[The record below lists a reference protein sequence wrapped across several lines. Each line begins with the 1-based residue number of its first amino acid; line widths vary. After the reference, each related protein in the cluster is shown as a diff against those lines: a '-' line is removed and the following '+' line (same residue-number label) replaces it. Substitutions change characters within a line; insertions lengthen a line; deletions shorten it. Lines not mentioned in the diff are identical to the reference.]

1 MAVVGATQALIAA
14 FNFGIVVNAASA
26 ALFLYTK
33 GHGSSIFRDGP
44 RLVLVLFLISAAL
57 WAQIDFIAVLLDVTT
72 SPMPCQI
79 GVIFATIFDQLG
91 RFSIEQYI
99 LWDMNSVSGSAK
111 VSAGQMIPQLLI
123 LGRFVAGAVFSGFTR
138 PQTDTFCAAKSSA
151 LPVSIMVIALDAVI
165 LILLTAKAFSTG
177 LIANM
182 KHKGSNAAR
191 SKSLVL
197 VMLGLATWTAT
208 SVTLM
213 LGMDNMALV
222 TRTAL
227 PAGGLTILLL
237 IVTACAGTLA
247 TPRGSQSSPP
257 EAPSPRRMN
266 ISRDIS
272 SSDSDY
278 PPTRYEDLK
287 EAAIRSSTTFIN
299 PREAPRLKDE
309 TNVGLPT
316 IARPITGVTGIGG
329 VAIQGQLFPPLRT
342 NTAAEEGRT
351 RKIERSV
358 SQKKRMFDFGK
369 GASST
374 TISAGRP
381 VIGNPILQDNDAQ
394 NPLNKIVVMD
404 LQEAVKA
411 ERERREK
418 AQGDMDAAINR
429 PAPQPSSM
437 SPEEALKRSVSVK
450 RKEIASVSL
459 QPDTYLFTLQPESL
473 ASTTSAQLSPAG
485 DEVRRRSPRQ
495 PSQDQSAA
503 LAQLVEASGMPR
515 PESLHP
521 QQAAHAM
528 STAPQQPVPNLDI
541 RPSRQLPPS
550 PKAPSPEPTKTPLQR
565 RPTIGLPS
573 NPKARGLK
581 VTQQAGSQTVLFVNR
596 IVYDNPDAVQNI
608 IDGANVRA
616 SKAAPVPDPPGSAR
630 SVVNRPRPIPRKVAD
645 PNPQASPL
653 MIHRRS
659 KSGGSFSRKSIFTS
673 TAGSPTQLPP
683 LPPPPK
689 SAGNMARPHPNDTKS
704 MTFNEKMTLL
714 FPNPPSG
721 NAMKRRSS
729 VPELPRIPASY
740 VDLTSPAEANGYP
753 RSNRTTRTSIQTGS
767 IFDVDELPQRLAQ
780 EANQLSRDMN
790 PDISDEVGNS
800 WMPGISTGKT
810 SNKGHT
816 SQSSTGAAGK
826 RASSPVLPIRSSAWT
841 ESTDSRTHDDAT
853 TNWGSVHSPEL
864 AVGMPVTRKA
874 AQSTTILKVD
884 RLASEAANNRIRLLG
899 DNSKEPKTTKEQR
912 SSVQDS
918 QILDDETA
926 LANERAS
933 SGKWHRRVGDDC
945 LTFSGRKA
953 KTRSRKMPPPT
964 PLLLNAIT
972 SKNTVIIQAEPS
984 PLESP
989 EHALREIQAQLQKF
1003 EEPDTDCP
1011 NSETQRIA
1019 LLENLEKEM
1028 GLQEDHWQEMKHD
1041 LGRDSLSSIR
1051 TMSPANRSSRGA
1063 SMASIANVA
1072 HESSLRL
1079 SIGADRRAS
1088 RRSLL
1093 RNGGVAKPIRTS
1105 TRSPERMTGW
1115 QQHLTVEPMNNATD
1129 LLRKRGSNL
1138 VRLSMAQLGSPTPP
1152 DSEQSDQSD
1161 EDFPSP
1167 SRQSGATIAQSST
1180 QLPPRAS
1187 LWTPAPQPSLAPI
1200 SLLWAHVP
1208 RASPMADV
1216 PLPGLSVRPASRK
1229 GFAPLRVQS
1238 SQLWRKPH
1246 SKIRRT
1252 DGGLWRPAWAS
1263 AAPPADHIRS
1273 SSQTP
1278 SQLSQ
1283 RAPRPL
1289 TQRPPRRNKRVTLL
1303 PDILESPKPLP
1314 DKRGTLGI
1322 FQFPWGERSD
1332 TAAVQS
1338 RSTVFMAMPGTMT
1351 TGGPSNGGSL
1361 DVRARQLESAEYSSS
1376 FFDDYDDED
1385 DNDAQNSDFED
1396 DDDSDDGFDETTL
1409 WEIASLLKSDSVPS
1423 KNSMFPPSSRSV
1435 VQDYMDELPSDDEGG
1450 PSKEQSIMIGLAEET
1465 RELFFGQRPHEKS
1478 NVFESTTLWTLEDEV
1493 VAEDPLPVQDVRPA
1507 QPKASKIPRAVQVTI
1522 EPVAPK
1528 AQEQAPKPS
1537 QIPRPAG
1544 DTTKAGK
1551 PRKQSS
1557 SGLWEP
1563 PVLSENSN
1571 SNGGLFVVDSTRKDY
1586 RTTAQEPAAMMMDRK
1601 HRPTAPKPLKELAS
1615 TSLWT
1620 VEIMTKQGDKHWTGK
1635 KLKTLWNAPV
1645 LPKRSSLKGGLFALD
1660 SGRTVYRTTTEEPAA
1675 LRMARKPRS
1684 NKRKSL
1690 EQVASRI
1697 LWTAASVAKKN
1708 EHHWTAK
1715 KSKTLWKPRA
1725 SLKQKASIN
1734 GLFVLDPSR
1743 TITRTTIQE
1752 PAALR
1757 MDRKSQP
1764 TKPQPLA
1771 QLTSTSLW
1779 TPEAI
1784 AKPSEHHWTSQKP
1797 IGDRRHRH
1805 RDVSAADW
1813 EEALQEAIKASYP
1826 RRTFQR
1832 FNATPAE
1839 WQAAL
1844 EEALALSGWRATSF
1858 TKPFDAA
1865 ACHPVFAASSL
1876 VTRSEWFHPAATGY
1890 TYDVANVHPVFFGS
1904 LAITCPEEAVHPAM
1918 SSYAA
1923 KKLRRQR
1930 SKHHRSLSRSSSGR
1944 SLSRSNSNRSLRKE
1958 EILAQIRALEEESTL
1973 ATPPV
1978 PQVPVVAEIEQDVF
1992 SMYHPAI
1999 QAQIEALEQEKM
2011 FVQQAAQEDYR
2022 RRTSRVV
2029 LDEPLVEEP
2038 EPMPMPAERHWHNPA
2053 MGVRTM
2059 EDLQRHLESQAE
2071 IRQSLMWTSPSAPMP
2086 ASPAAVQAPA
2096 WFSAAVE
2103 QTSNESTSLLWSAPA
2118 AKSALAAVDSAGMW
2132 MPAARR
2138 PVSSSRPS
2146 LVTATGEDGE
2156 AAERLARGRR
2166 AKQKKQRRAEILA
2179 KIAAI
2184 EAGVDV
2190 DVEYRRQGM
2199 WVRGA
2204 RNKRAVK
2211 GGGKE
2216 WLRVN
2221 ENRQMGRVMLR
2232 Y

>member
-1 MAVVGATQALIAA
+1 MAVLGATQALIAA

-57 WAQIDFIAVLLDVTT
+57 WAQIDFIAVLLDVAT

-99 LWDMNSVSGSAK
+99 LWDMNGMSGNNAK
-111 VSAGQMIPQLLI
+111 VSAWQMIPQLLI

-138 PQTDTFCAAKSSA
+138 PQTDTFCVAKSSA

-165 LILLTAKAFSTG
+165 LLLLTAKALSTG

-182 KHKGSNAAR
+182 KHKGSSAAR

-197 VMLGLATWTAT
+197 VMLGLAIWTAT

-213 LGMDNMALV
+213 LGMENIALV
-222 TRTAL
+222 PRTAL

-247 TPRGSQSSPP
+247 TPRGTQSSPP

-272 SSDSDY
+272 TSDSDY

-309 TNVGLPT
+309 TSVGLPT
-316 IARPITGVTGIGG
+316 ISRPITGVTGVGG

-342 NTAAEEGRT
+342 GTAVEEGRA
-351 RKIERSV
+351 RKIERSG
-358 SQKKRMFDFGK
+358 SQKRRMFDFGK
-369 GASST
+369 GAAVP
-374 TISAGRP
+374 AGRP

-404 LQEAVKA
+404 LRDAVKA
-411 ERERREK
+411 ERERRAR
-418 AQGDMDAAINR
+418 AQGESDAVINR
-429 PAPQPSSM
+429 PVPQPSSV

-459 QPDTYLFTLQPESL
+459 QPDTYLFTLQPETL

-495 PSQDQSAA
+495 PSQDQAAA

-528 STAPQQPVPNLDI
+528 STVPQQPVPNLEI

-550 PKAPSPEPTKTPLQR
+550 PKPSSPEPTKTPLQR

-645 PNPQASPL
+645 PNPQAIPL
-653 MIHRRS
+653 MMHRRS

-689 SAGNMARPHPNDTKS
+689 SAGGMARPHPNDTKS

-714 FPNPPSG
+714 FPSPASG
-721 NAMKRRSS
+721 NAIKRRSS

-780 EANQLSRDMN
+780 EANQLSHDTYPN
-790 PDISDEVGNS
+790 ISDEVGSS
-800 WMPGISTGKT
+800 WMPSISTGKT

-816 SQSSTGAAGK
+816 SQSSTGAGGK

-841 ESTDSRTHDDAT
+841 ESTGSRTHDDTT
-853 TNWGSVHSPEL
+853 TNWGSEHSPEL

-874 AQSTTILKVD
+874 AQSTIIPKVG
-884 RLASEAANNRIRLLG
+884 RLASVAANNRTRLLG
-899 DNSKEPKTTKEQR
+899 DDNSRELRTATGQQ
-912 SSVQDS
+912 SSVQDP
-918 QILDDETA
+918 QTLDDETA

-953 KTRSRKMPPPT
+953 KARSRKMPPPT
-964 PLLLNAIT
+964 PLLLNAIAIT
-972 SKNTVIIQAEPS
+972 SKNTIIVQAEPS

-989 EHALREIQAQLQKF
+989 EHALREIQAQLQKL
-1003 EEPDTDCP
+1003 EEPDADYP
-1011 NSETQRIA
+1011 NSQTQRIA

-1041 LGRDSLSSIR
+1041 LGRDSLSSIQ
-1051 TMSPANRSSRGA
+1051 TMSPVKRSSRGD
-1063 SMASIANVA
+1063 SMASIANIA

-1105 TRSPERMTGW
+1105 ARNPEQMTGW
-1115 QQHLTVEPMNNATD
+1115 QQHLTVESMDAATG
-1129 LLRKRGSNL
+1129 LVRKRGSNL

-1152 DSEQSDQSD
+1152 NSGQSDQSD
-1161 EDFPSP
+1161 EDGPYP
-1167 SRQSGATIAQSST
+1167 ARQSSVAIVRPSARSPQ
-1180 QLPPRAS
+1180 RAS
-1187 LWTPAPQPSLAPI
+1187 LWTPTPYPSIAPT

-1229 GFAPLRVQS
+1229 GFAPLHMQS

-1273 SSQTP
+1273 SSQSP

-1361 DVRARQLESAEYSSS
+1361 EARARQLESAEYSSS

-1385 DNDAQNSDFED
+1385 DTDAQNSDFED
-1396 DDDSDDGFDETTL
+1396 GDDSDDGFDETTL
-1409 WEIASLLKSDSVPS
+1409 WEIASLLKSDAVPS

-1435 VQDYMDELPSDDEGG
+1435 EQDYMDELPSDDEGG

-1465 RELFFGQRPHEKS
+1465 RELFFDQRPHEKS
-1478 NVFESTTLWTLEDEV
+1478 TVFESTTLWTLENEA
-1493 VAEDPLPVQDVRPA
+1493 VAEDPLPIQDVRPA
-1507 QPKASKIPRAVQVTI
+1507 QSKTSRIPRAVQVTV
-1522 EPVAPK
+1522 EPVALE
-1528 AQEQAPKPS
+1528 AQEQASKPS

-1544 DTTKAGK
+1544 DIMKARES
-1551 PRKQSS
+1551 RKQLPG
-1557 SGLWEP
+1557 GLWEP
-1563 PVLSENSN
+1563 PVLSESSN
-1571 SNGGLFVVDSTRKDY
+1571 SNGGLFVLDSTRTDY
-1586 RTTAQEPAAMMMDRK
+1586 RTTAQEPAAVMMDRK
-1601 HRPTAPKPLKELAS
+1601 HRRTTPKPLKELTS

-1620 VEIMTKQGDKHWTGK
+1620 SEIMTKQGDKHWTGK
-1635 KLKTLWNAPV
+1635 KPKTLWDAPV

-1660 SGRTVYRTTTEEPAA
+1660 SSRTNYRTTAEEPAA
-1675 LRMARKPRS
+1675 LRMTRKPRS
-1684 NKRKSL
+1684 SKRMSL
-1690 EQVASRI
+1690 ERVASRS
-1697 LWTAASVAKKN
+1697 LWTAASVSEKG

-1715 KSKTLWKPRA
+1715 KSKTLWRPRA
-1725 SLKQKASIN
+1725 SLKQRASVN
-1734 GLFVLDPSR
+1734 GLFMLDSSR
-1743 TITRTTIQE
+1743 PITRTTTQE
-1752 PAALR
+1752 PATLR
-1757 MDRKSQP
+1757 MDRKP
-1764 TKPQPLA
+1764 RPIKPQPLT
-1771 QLTSTSLW
+1771 QLTSTNLW
-1779 TPEAI
+1779 THETI
-1784 AKPSEHHWTSQKP
+1784 AKPSEHHWTGHKP
-1797 IGDRRHRH
+1797 TGGRHH
-1805 RDVSAADW
+1805 HHHAVSPADW
-1813 EEALQEAIKASYP
+1813 GEALRAAINASYP
-1826 RRTFQR
+1826 QKR
-1832 FNATPAE
+1832 FKRIDATPAE
-1839 WQAAL
+1839 WRAAL
-1844 EEALALSGWRATSF
+1844 EEALVASRWAAMPS
-1858 TKPFDAA
+1858 TKSFDAA

-1890 TYDVANVHPVFFGS
+1890 TFDVANVHPVFFGS

-1918 SSYAA
+1918 SAYAA

-1930 SKHHRSLSRSSSGR
+1930 SKHHCSLSRSSSGR
-1944 SLSRSNSNRSLRKE
+1944 SLSRSGSNRSLRKE

-1973 ATPPV
+1973 ATSPV
-1978 PQVPVVAEIEQDVF
+1978 PQVPAVAEIEQDVF

-2011 FVQQAAQEDYR
+2011 FAQQVAQQDYR
-2022 RRTSRVV
+2022 RRTLQIV

-2038 EPMPMPAERHWHNPA
+2038 EPVPAERHWHNPA

-2071 IRQSLMWTSPSAPMP
+2071 IRQSLMWTSPPSPMA

-2096 WFSAAVE
+2096 WFSSAVE
-2103 QTSNESTSLLWSAPA
+2103 QTSGESTSLLWSSA
-2118 AKSALAAVDSAGMW
+2118 AKSALVSVDSNGMW
-2132 MPAARR
+2132 TPAVRR
-2138 PVSSSRPS
+2138 PNSSSTPS
-2146 LVTATGEDGE
+2146 LVTAMGEDGE

-2166 AKQKKQRRAEILA
+2166 SKQKKQRHAEILA

-2184 EAGVDV
+2184 EAGVDGE
-2190 DVEYRRQGM
+2190 VEYQRQGM

-2204 RNKRAVK
+2204 HKRLVK